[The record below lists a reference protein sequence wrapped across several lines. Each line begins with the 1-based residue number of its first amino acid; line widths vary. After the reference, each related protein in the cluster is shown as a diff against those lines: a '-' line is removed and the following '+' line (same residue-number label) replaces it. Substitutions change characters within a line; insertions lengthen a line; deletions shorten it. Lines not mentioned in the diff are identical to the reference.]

1 MKKYKVT
8 VVSTQTEVFEV
19 EATNEEKAEDEVMS
33 GNFTE
38 EEVECEITDWNITS
52 VNKIA

>member
-1 MKKYKVT
+1 MKKYQVT

-19 EATNEEKAEDEVMS
+19 EATNEEKAGDEVMS

-38 EEVECEITDWNITS
+38 EEVECEITDWSITS